1 MFAYLE
7 GLVQF
12 KENNELVINV
22 NGVGYQV
29 FASGSLTSKAEVEK
43 PLQMFIQTEVREQS
57 ISLFGFTDLS
67 EKHTF
72 KLLCSVPGV
81 GPKTAMLIMEF
92 SVAELQEAILEED
105 IKKLCTIPGLG
116 KKTAQRLILELKKKL
131 PESISMERSHARI
144 HPDIYDALRN
154 LGYKTQIIDEVL
166 KNIPAEIENNEEI
179 IRFFLKS
186 V

>member
-1 MFAYLE
+1 MFAYLD
-7 GLVQF
+7 GMVQF
-12 KENNELVINV
+12 KEGNQLVINV
-22 NGVGYQV
+22 NGVGYLV
-29 FASGSLTSKAEVEK
+29 FASGSLSATAKVENK
-43 PLQMFIQTEVREQS
+43 LSMFIQTEVREQS

-81 GPKTAMLIMEF
+81 GPKTAMLIMDF
-92 SVAELQEAILEED
+92 TVAELQEAILNED
-105 IKKLCTIPGLG
+105 IKKLCSIPGLG

-154 LGYKTQIIDEVL
+154 LGYKTQMIDEVL
-166 KNIPAEIENNEEI
+166 KNIPDEIKKNEDV

>member
-7 GLVQF
+7 GIVQF
-12 KENNELVINV
+12 KEGNQLVINV
-22 NGVGYQV
+22 NGVGYLV
-29 FASGSLTSKAEVEK
+29 FASGSLTKVATKDES
-43 PLQMFIQTEVREQS
+43 LSMFIQTEVREQS

-92 SVAELQEAILEED
+92 SVAELQEAILDEN

-131 PESISMERSHARI
+131 PESISMERSHSRI

-154 LGYKTQIIDEVL
+154 LGYKTQTIDEVL
-166 KNIPAEIENNEEI
+166 KNIPAEIKNNEEV